1 MDDDTKIS
9 WNNAAVGERYLD
21 FNPRRRDYKPS
32 ADPEILC

>member
-21 FNPRRRDYKPS
+21 FNPRRRDYKLS
-32 ADPEILC
+32 ADP